1 MLPPDATQINC
12 CEIRVNPGRGDVRS
26 CPRWKKIDPVALQ
39 SRIAND
45 RLRLGRFEL
54 WPSRQQLLRDGHPCR
69 IGGRALDLLTVLAH
83 NAHRTVSRDE
93 LLDLVW
99 PGLAVEPN
107 NLQVQICAL
116 RKLLG
121 ARSIVTVPR
130 RGYRLVGLVE
140 TQARTTP
147 RSVAVEALSGPA
159 SRCTDES
166 PGLPSGDS
174 ARERLRWR
182 SRET

>member
-1 MLPPDATQINC
+1 MRIPVVLLPF
-12 CEIRVNPGRGDVRS
+12 R
-26 CPRWKKIDPVALQ
+26 L
-39 SRIAND
+39 AND

-69 IGGRALDLLTVLAH
+69 VGGRALDLLIVLAQ
-83 NAHRTVSRDE
+83 NAHRTVPRDE

-140 TQARTTP
+140 AHGRSTT
-147 RSVAVEALSGPA
+147 RISAVGSLSSPGTL
-159 SRCTDES
+159 CTDDN
-166 PGLPSGDS
+166 PRFPSGSS
-174 ARERLRWR
+174 ARELLRWR
-182 SRET
+182 SRVT